1 LKPWEQFFSNLA
13 ELFTLRAIITL
24 AIVGIFVFLVLTG
37 REITAEILTIFAV
50 VITYWFCQRTRKRK
64 DE

>member
-1 LKPWEQFFSNLA
+1 MKPWEQFFSNLA